1 VALHDN
7 EVAVIL
13 DEIKKLDKSS
23 LKHLNLGGNLI
34 NTATAKSLSE
44 LIQSKNTFLEAINL
58 GNKFRNDD
66 IDAFIE
72 DAIFKKQNSDSV
84 EN

>member
-1 VALHDN
+1 MALHDN